1 MMMQGR
7 LSQLPQE
14 YSNSTHIKNE
24 ILNEVM
30 GTNSHSL
37 CRAYGLQHL
46 KSQRFKCQNNQ
57 INIKKVC
64 QDLIRDVREEFE
76 DRFA

>member
-1 MMMQGR
+1 
-7 LSQLPQE
+7 
-14 YSNSTHIKNE
+14 
-24 ILNEVM
+24 M

-37 CRAYGLQHL
+37 CRAYGLQYVKL
-46 KSQRFKCQNNQ
+46 QRFKCQNNQ

-64 QDLIRDVREEFE
+64 EDLIRDVREEFE